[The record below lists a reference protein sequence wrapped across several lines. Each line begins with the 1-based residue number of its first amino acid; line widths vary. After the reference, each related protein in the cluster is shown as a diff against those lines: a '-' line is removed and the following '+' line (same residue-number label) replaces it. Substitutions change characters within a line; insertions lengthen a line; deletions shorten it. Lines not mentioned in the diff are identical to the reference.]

1 MYATRLA
8 DRAAAPG
15 TTVSGLRRAVRLT
28 FPHPAA
34 SATNPAHAQRLGVY
48 MTDMLT
54 PYGLGLTP
62 GALEAGGG
70 QSYGEMA
77 EAVIRE
83 IVPPGEEIDLLVL
96 AIAIPD
102 ITPGRATAIYL
113 SYKCPGNPMAYAI
126 CDQGTAAGFTGLRL
140 IDSYAGAGESPRALL
155 IVVEQAELSYD
166 PRTPVS
172 VPTGHVAVGLL
183 FGAEATR
190 GRTASV
196 RNHTDVSP
204 DELGPMLAARIE
216 ELSAGHDGAVTIV
229 GAPLAAYAP
238 GAVPAGQPLTGVW
251 AAYAGAEPGSSRVI
265 LADYDPQL
273 RYLSL
278 AAFDPVV

>member
-8 DRAAAPG
+8 DRTSPPEVAA
-15 TTVSGLRRAVRLT
+15 SGLRRALRLT
-28 FPHPAA
+28 FPNPAVSA
-34 SATNPAHAQRLGVY
+34 SNPAHTQRLGVY

-62 GALEAGGG
+62 GALERGAG

-77 EAVIRE
+77 EAMIRE

-140 IDSYAGAGESPRALL
+140 IDSYASAGECPRALL
-155 IVVEQAELSYD
+155 IIVEQAELSYD
-166 PRTPVS
+166 PRTPVT
-172 VPTGHVAVGLL
+172 VPAGHVAVGLL
-183 FGAEATR
+183 FGASATH
-190 GRTASV
+190 GRAVSV
-196 RNHTDVSP
+196 RNHTDVGPS
-204 DELGPMLAARIE
+204 ELPAVLAARVG
-216 ELSAGHDGAVTIV
+216 ELFAGHDDAVTIV
-229 GAPLAAYAP
+229 GTPLATLAP
-238 GAVPAGQPLTGVW
+238 GAVAEGQPLTGVW
-251 AAYAGAEPGSSRVI
+251 AAFARAVPGPSRVI

-273 RYLSL
+273 RYLSV
-278 AAFDPVV
+278 AAFDPV

>member
-8 DRAAAPG
+8 ARTSPPEVAA
-15 TTVSGLRRAVRLT
+15 SGLRRAVRLT
-28 FPHPAA
+28 FPNPAV
-34 SATNPAHAQRLGVY
+34 SAANPAHTQRLGVY

-62 GALEAGGG
+62 GALERGAG

-77 EAVIRE
+77 EAMIRE

-140 IDSYAGAGESPRALL
+140 IDSYARAGESLRALL

-166 PRTPVS
+166 PRTPVA
-172 VPTGHVAVGLL
+172 VPVGHVAVGLL
-183 FGAEATR
+183 FGTSATQ
-190 GRTASV
+190 GRAVSV

-204 DELGPMLAARIE
+204 DALGAALAARIA
-216 ELSAGHDGAVTIV
+216 ELSTGHEDAVTIV
-229 GAPLAAYAP
+229 GAPLAAFAP
-238 GAVPAGQPLTGVW
+238 GAVAEGQPLTGVW
-251 AAYAGAEPGSSRVI
+251 AAFADAVPGSSRVI

-273 RYLSL
+273 RYLSV
-278 AAFDPVV
+278 AAFDPV